1 MTWEAFASKVR
12 SYQRGFMGEPME
24 VRPGRGEFHE
34 NPSSCIC
41 EDSEAKAKRDSR
53 PRKLGKG
60 KDTPTKDEDVVIDDQ
75 DINEDPEWSDP
86 DDEDNRDGLQENNLL
101 NGTLLDYDAVTSDEP
116 ELEDMLSD

>member
-1 MTWEAFASKVR
+1 
-12 SYQRGFMGEPME
+12 MGEPME

-60 KDTPTKDEDVVIDDQ
+60 KDTPAKDEDVVADDQ
-75 DINEDPEWSDP
+75 NINEDPEWSDL
-86 DDEDNRDGLQENNLL
+86 DDEDNGDALQESSLF
-101 NGTLLDYDAVTSDEP
+101 NGTLLDYDAASEEP
-116 ELEDMLSD
+116 ELEDILSD